1 MDCRQYRALASLCWV
16 VSLALL
22 SATAIAQAN
31 LLTDLGP
38 VSGVGINN
46 SGLVALSSGIYSNGT
61 VTPLGM
67 LPGDTTNVVPNA
79 INASGQ
85 VAGNSILP
93 TVSSEET

>member
-1 MDCRQYRALASLCWV
+1 MDCRPYRALASLV
-16 VSLALL
+16 

-61 VTPLGM
+61 ATPLGM

-79 INASGQ
+79 INATGQ
-85 VAGNSILP
+85 VAGNSTLS
-93 TVSSEET
+93 TVP